1 MTDPRGEAEQRYSY
15 EFIKG
20 RDGDGGHYRIR
31 NWHDNAVGF
40 CYSEFNARLLVDALN
55 TSQSTLT
62 PPSHA
67 RAVAEKCLD
76 ILCASLHE
84 AEAEGHD
91 LPACV
96 SLAWSEVTMIQT
108 TTLPDAPQPASVE
121 IPQGLSEIGRRN
133 WLIGYWKERAE
144 KAEMPLELP
153 LSETPPSGTAKP
165 TGSWRPFK
173 AMEKS
178 AHWTVID
185 ENHNTLFTCWR
196 GEIDARRICEL
207 HTLHT
212 SAASPDG
219 NEEKGK

>member
-1 MTDPRGEAEQRYSY
+1 MTDPRGEAPSEGLALPL
-15 EFIKG
+15 EVME
-20 RDGDGGHYRIR
+20 
-31 NWHDNAVGF
+31 VGAMGW
-40 CYSEFNARLLVDALN
+40 CVVDANQRVLGYAMN
-55 TSQSTLT
+55 QKQAEQLAAPFAASATAPL
-62 PPSHA
+62 PANA